1 MRLAFVGDW
10 HASSAAAVAAVKT
23 AVDME
28 LDVLVHVGDF
38 FYTGEIGNRFLN
50 TLNKVLKRYGKGSLK
65 VVFVRGNHDDT
76 NALARFT
83 AKAQEQ
89 DLFTSEGF
97 VPVRE
102 QVFYAPNGLRWNW
115 EGVSF
120 AALGGAASVDK
131 KFRVENKSWWADECV
146 ADSDVDAVIEGG
158 RVDVLV
164 MHDIPQQVYVPDDS
178 GLKFDLRESLMNQ
191 ALLGRAVGAVR
202 PQWMFSGH
210 FHRFQTQRVNY
221 FDGTE
226 GTSVI
231 LDRGDYVGEEDS
243 PKVLGASMYFME
255 IQDKEIH
262 PVRF

>member
-1 MRLAFVGDW
+1 MKLAFVGDW

-23 AVDME
+23 AVEME

-50 TLNKVLKRYGKGSLK
+50 TLSKVLRRYGKGSLRL
-65 VVFVRGNHDDT
+65 VFVRGNHDDT
-76 NALARFT
+76 NALARFS
-83 AKAQEQ
+83 AKAKEQ
-89 DLFTSEGF
+89 DTLTAEGF

-102 QVFYAPNGLRWNW
+102 HVFYAPNGLRWDW
-115 EGVSF
+115 DGVSF
-120 AALGGAASVDK
+120 ASLGGAASVDK
-131 KFRVENKSWWADECV
+131 EFRTEGKSWWADELTTD
-146 ADSDVDAVIEGG
+146 ADVDEVIEGG
-158 RVDVLV
+158 KVDVLV
-164 MHDIPQQVYVPDDS
+164 MHDAPQQVYIPDG

-191 ALLGRAVGAVR
+191 ARLGRAVDAVR

-243 PKVLGASMYFME
+243 PRVLGASMYLME
-255 IQDKEIH
+255 IQNRQIY
-262 PVRF
+262 PARF